1 MDDAIKSRLQ
11 QGDEAALAQFI
22 AAHDKQ
28 LLSYIDKQLGDA
40 LKRKVEPQ
48 DILQEV
54 SIAALKAL
62 PQTDFSNLEPFS
74 WLCQIAQQRIVDAHR
89 KYVGAQKRSAKRER
103 SLDGPA
109 NPAQSAAFIDLLVAS
124 MTSPSQAFSR
134 DQKHMRLADAMA
146 TLPEEVRSALKLR
159 YVDGLPTKDIAQKLG
174 KTDVAIRVMLTRS
187 LQKLQQILGAEAG

>member
-1 MDDAIKSRLQ
+1 MDDALRGLLQ
-11 QGDEAALAQFI
+11 KGDADALAKFLEG
-22 AAHDKQ
+22 HEKQ
-28 LLSYIDKQLGDA
+28 LLAYIDKQLGDA
-40 LKRKVEPQ
+40 LRRKVEPQ

-62 PQTDFSNLEPFS
+62 PQTDFTNLEPFS

-89 KYVGAQKRSAKRER
+89 KYVGAQKRSTNRER

-146 TLPEEVRSALKLR
+146 TLPDEVRAALKLR
-159 YVDGLPTKDIAQKLG
+159 YVDGLPTKEIAQKLG
-174 KTDVAIRVMLTRS
+174 KSDVAIRVLLTRS
-187 LQKLQQILGAEAG
+187 LQKLQQILGAEA